1 MLINLINW
9 TKWLFVWKIVPDS
22 QTAKDVSLS
31 ENFTS
36 DNFQTFTKTDNF
48 ILYNISSIKTKAENI

>member
-48 ILYNISSIKTKAENI
+48 ILYISNIKTKAENM